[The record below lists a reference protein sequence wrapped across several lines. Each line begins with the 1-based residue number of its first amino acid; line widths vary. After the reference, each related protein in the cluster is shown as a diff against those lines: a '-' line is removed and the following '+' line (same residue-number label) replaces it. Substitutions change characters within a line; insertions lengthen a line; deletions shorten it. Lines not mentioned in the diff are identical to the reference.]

1 MTKSCDVA
9 IVGVYGIV
17 GESVMS
23 LLEDH
28 AFPFATVH
36 LLETREAAGG
46 RLMVHGQSQRVE
58 IVEQFDFS
66 QVQLVLFVSDMEL
79 AAEWAPKAVQAGCAV
94 VDATGAFRDAD
105 IPLVVAE
112 VNPESLS
119 GFAARRIVACPD
131 SEVAQAA
138 VALKPLR
145 DEVGL
150 LSVNIATY
158 QSMSTQGKEQ
168 VEALALQTGRLLNG
182 QPAERGAFE
191 KQAAFNLIPRI
202 GEIDE
207 NGDSQ
212 SELRLADDLRRVLDM
227 PKLPVS
233 ATCVLVPI
241 FFGTAQAVQARTEQ
255 VIAEKRLGTLMRKA
269 KGVKLLDKPAEGGYP
284 TPVSDATGSDH
295 VWISRLRQDRLE
307 PQSVNLWAVS
317 DNLRKGVALNS
328 LEVAGLLI
336 KDFL

>member
-17 GESVMS
+17 GENVMA

-28 AFPFATVH
+28 EFPFETVH
-36 LLETREAAGG
+36 LLETQEAAGG

-66 QVQLVLFVSDMEL
+66 RVRLALFVGDPSL
-79 AAEWAPKAVQAGCAV
+79 AAQWAPKAVEAGCVV
-94 VDATGAFRDAD
+94 VDGTGAFRHPD

-112 VNPESLS
+112 VNPEALS
-119 GFAARRIVACPD
+119 GFAKQRIVACPD

-138 VALKPLR
+138 VALKPLQA
-145 DEVGL
+145 EGGL
-150 LSVNIATY
+150 RSVTVATY
-158 QSMSTQGKEQ
+158 QSMSTQGNEE

-207 NGDSQ
+207 TGDSQ
-212 SELRLADDLRRVLDM
+212 CERRLAEDLRRVLDV
-227 PKLPVS
+227 PDLPVS

-241 FFGTAQAVQARTEQ
+241 FFGTGQALQARTEE
-255 VIAEKRLGTLMRKA
+255 VVPVKRVATVMRKA
-269 KGVKLLDKPAEGGYP
+269 KGVKVLDKPAEGGYP

-295 VWISRLRQDRLE
+295 VWVSRIRQDRFE
-307 PQSVNLWAVS
+307 PHCINLWAVS

-328 LEVAGLLI
+328 LEVARLLI

>member
-17 GESVMS
+17 GENVMS
-23 LLEDH
+23 LLEEH
-28 AFPFATVH
+28 EFPFAAVH
-36 LLETREAAGG
+36 LLETEDAAGG

-58 IVEQFDFS
+58 IVQQFDFS
-66 QVQLVLFVSDMEL
+66 RVRLALFVGDPAL
-79 AAEWAPKAVQAGCAV
+79 AAEWAPKAVEAGCLV
-94 VDATGAFRDAD
+94 VDATGAFRAAD
-105 IPLVVAE
+105 IPLVVAD
-112 VNPESLS
+112 VNPEALA
-119 GFAARRIVACPD
+119 GVTARRIVACPD
-131 SEVAQAA
+131 SQVAQASI
-138 VALKPLR
+138 ALKPLLS
-145 DEVGL
+145 EAGL
-150 LSVNIATY
+150 RSVNIATY
-158 QSMSTQGKEQ
+158 QSMSTQGKEEI
-168 VEALALQTGRLLNG
+168 EALALQTGRLLNG

-212 SELRLADDLRRVLDM
+212 CELRLADDLRRVLDS
-227 PKLPVS
+227 PDLPVS

-241 FFGTAQAVQARTEQ
+241 FFGTGQALQARTEQ
-255 VIAEKRLGTLMRKA
+255 VIALKRLGTLMRKA

-295 VWISRLRQDRLE
+295 VWVSRLRQDRLD
-307 PQSVNLWAVS
+307 PHSLNLWAVS

>member
-17 GESVMS
+17 GENVMS
-23 LLEDH
+23 LLEEH
-28 AFPFATVH
+28 EFPFATIH
-36 LLETREAAGG
+36 LLETAEAAGG
-46 RLMVHGQSQRVE
+46 RLMVHGLSQRVE

-66 QVQLVLFVSDMEL
+66 RVRLALFVGDPVL
-79 AAEWAPKAVQAGCAV
+79 AAEWAPKAVEAGCAV
-94 VDATGAFRDAD
+94 VDATGAFRAAD

-112 VNPESLS
+112 VNPEALS
-119 GFAARRIVACPD
+119 GFAARRIVSCPD
-131 SEVAQAA
+131 SQVALAA
-138 VALKPLR
+138 IALKPLQS
-145 DEVGL
+145 EGGL
-150 LSVNIATY
+150 RSISIATY
-158 QSMSTQGKEQ
+158 QSMSTQGKEE

-202 GEIDE
+202 GEIDD
-207 NGDSQ
+207 NGDSLCERQ
-212 SELRLADDLRRVLDM
+212 LAEDLRRVLDM
-227 PKLPVS
+227 PDLPVS

-241 FFGTAQAVQARTEQ
+241 FFGTGQAVQARTEQ
-255 VIAEKRLGTLMRKA
+255 VIALKRLGTLMRKA
-269 KGVKLLDKPAEGGYP
+269 KGIKLLDKPAEGGYP

-295 VWISRLRQDRLE
+295 VWVSRLRQDRLE
-307 PQSVNLWAVS
+307 PHCVNLWAVS

>member
-1 MTKSCDVA
+1 MAKSCDVA

-17 GESVMS
+17 GENIMA

-28 AFPFATVH
+28 EFPFETVH

-46 RLMVHGQSQRVE
+46 RLMVHGQSQRVDV
-58 IVEQFDFS
+58 VEQFDFS
-66 QVQLVLFVSDMEL
+66 RVRLALFVGDPAL
-79 AAEWAPKAVQAGCAV
+79 AAQWAPKAVEAGCVV
-94 VDATGAFRDAD
+94 VDGTGAFRRSD

-112 VNPESLS
+112 VNPEALS
-119 GFAARRIVACPD
+119 GFAEQRIVACPD
-131 SEVAQAA
+131 SEVTQAA
-138 VALKPLR
+138 VALKPLQI
-145 DEVGL
+145 EGGL
-150 LSVNIATY
+150 RSVTVATY
-158 QSMSTQGKEQ
+158 QSMSTQGQEE

-182 QPAERGAFE
+182 QPAERGAFA

-212 SELRLADDLRRVLDM
+212 CERRLAEDLRRVLGAPD
-227 PKLPVS
+227 LPIS

-241 FFGTAQAVQARTEQ
+241 FFGTGQALQARTEG
-255 VIAEKRLGTLMRKA
+255 VIALKRLATVMRKA
-269 KGVKLLDKPAEGGYP
+269 KGIKVLDKPAEGGYP

-295 VWISRLRQDRLE
+295 VWVSRIRQDRLE
-307 PQSVNLWAVS
+307 PHCINLWAVS

-328 LEVAGLLI
+328 LEVARLLI